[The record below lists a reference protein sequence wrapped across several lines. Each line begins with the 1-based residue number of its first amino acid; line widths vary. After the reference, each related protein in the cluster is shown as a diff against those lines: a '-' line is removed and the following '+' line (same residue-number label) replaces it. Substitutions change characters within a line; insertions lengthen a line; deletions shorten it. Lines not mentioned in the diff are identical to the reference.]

1 MFKHALILSIFVSFQ
16 LIAMEKPTEKK
27 SPLQRLNEAAQDF
40 TNNSTQLKERLE
52 DENNNNSNEKI
63 YFTAE
68 SSKALLINNS
78 KTFKPSNYEISTAKD
93 EIKYQMLK
101 KVKQRGT
108 RYYYFSLAT
117 GIGAGAAFFAALA
130 AEQGYFPSE
139 TIGEKTYAAA
149 AIGLGAATW
158 YGISKNDEAFM
169 EQVAIVSRDITPR

>member
-1 MFKHALILSIFVSFQ
+1 MN
-16 LIAMEKPTEKK
+16 
-27 SPLQRLNEAAQDF
+27 PLQEPAIAPSKKTSSPQSYFVPD
-40 TNNSTQLKERLE
+40 SIEE
-52 DENNNNSNEKI
+52 HNNNSNEKI

-130 AEQGYFPSE
+130 AEQGYIPSE

-169 EQVAIVSRDITPR
+169 EQVAVVSRDITRDEALNYIEQKKK